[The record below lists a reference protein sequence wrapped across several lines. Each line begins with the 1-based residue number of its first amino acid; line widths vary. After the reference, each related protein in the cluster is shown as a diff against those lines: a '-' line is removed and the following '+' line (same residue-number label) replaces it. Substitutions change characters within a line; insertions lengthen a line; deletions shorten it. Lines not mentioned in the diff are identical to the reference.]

1 MGYERNATIAEG
13 FLSRRQFVAGS
24 AALAM
29 AGMFGALTG
38 CTAGGSGAAAGADT
52 ASASTGGD
60 AASSTDPITM
70 VWLPDNSSADLTSSR
85 EAIGAAI
92 TAACGREANLLT
104 TTDYNVAIESI
115 ASGKA
120 QMALLGPEGY
130 VQANKKNPKVLAAFT
145 NSDEDGG
152 LEGACYYSRIC
163 VRKEDADQY
172 KSGSGY
178 SIENI
183 KGKSFSFVSATST
196 SGFKVPSSGIVSEF
210 GLDSSDEL
218 LEGGKFFS
226 EVLFGNSHVG
236 SLVNLLSGDADAAAF
251 DDVDVDMYLD
261 LVSGEANSIGAVY
274 KAKDDAEAPV
284 DSVRGKEFTIIA
296 ITPVLNSPICFN
308 EEAISDDDRTK
319 IIDYFCSDKVAND
332 KAIFIDPED
341 ESAKGL
347 FEKDSEKTCFV
358 KTDDAWYEP
367 IRKLGG
373 TA

>member
-1 MGYERNATIAEG
+1 MAEG

-52 ASASTGGD
+52 ASASAGGD

-70 VWLPDNSSADLTSSR
+70 VWLPDNSSADLCASR
-85 EAIGAAI
+85 EALGAASP
-92 TAACGREANLLT
+92 AACGRAASRLT
-104 TTDYNVAIESI
+104 PTD
-115 ASGKA
+115 
-120 QMALLGPEGY
+120 
-130 VQANKKNPKVLAAFT
+130 
-145 NSDEDGG
+145 SD
-152 LEGACYYSRIC
+152 
-163 VRKEDADQY
+163 V
-172 KSGSGY
+172 
-178 SIENI
+178 
-183 KGKSFSFVSATST
+183 
-196 SGFKVPSSGIVSEF
+196 
-210 GLDSSDEL
+210 
-218 LEGGKFFS
+218 
-226 EVLFGNSHVG
+226 
-236 SLVNLLSGDADAAAF
+236 
-251 DDVDVDMYLD
+251 
-261 LVSGEANSIGAVY
+261 ANSIGAVY

-341 ESAKGL
+341 ENAKGL

>member
-1 MGYERNATIAEG
+1 MDGKTD
-13 FLSRRQFVAGS
+13 
-24 AALAM
+24 
-29 AGMFGALTG
+29 GARL
-38 CTAGGSGAAAGADT
+38 
-52 ASASTGGD
+52 
-60 AASSTDPITM
+60 
-70 VWLPDNSSADLTSSR
+70 V
-85 EAIGAAI
+85 
-92 TAACGREANLLT
+92 
-104 TTDYNVAIESI
+104 
-115 ASGKA
+115 
-120 QMALLGPEGY
+120 
-130 VQANKKNPKVLAAFT
+130 
-145 NSDEDGG
+145 
-152 LEGACYYSRIC
+152 
-163 VRKEDADQY
+163 
-172 KSGSGY
+172 
-178 SIENI
+178 
-183 KGKSFSFVSATST
+183 
-196 SGFKVPSSGIVSEF
+196 
-210 GLDSSDEL
+210 
-218 LEGGKFFS
+218 
-226 EVLFGNSHVG
+226 GNSHVG

-341 ESAKGL
+341 ENAKGL